1 MTAGL
6 FALPEAPT
14 STRPVIVTVSH
25 QEGIGG
31 GALTAFKGMSD
42 ARAEPETIASAV
54 ANKATFFMV
63 IPITFP
69 KNQSDSERPR
79 GKRSSTETKLLTSVT
94 IWSAAIIAESKKVKH
109 LLTF

>member
-1 MTAGL
+1 
-6 FALPEAPT
+6 
-14 STRPVIVTVSH
+14 
-25 QEGIGG
+25 
-31 GALTAFKGMSD
+31 
-42 ARAEPETIASAV
+42 
-54 ANKATFFMV
+54 MV

-109 LLTF
+109 LPTF

>member
-1 MTAGL
+1 MSQGSNA
-6 FALPEAPT
+6 A
-14 STRPVIVTVSH
+14 
-25 QEGIGG
+25 GG
-31 GALTAFKGMSD
+31 GALTAFTGKS
-42 ARAEPETIASAV
+42 AAKAEPETIASAV
-54 ANKATFFMV
+54 ANKAAFFMV

-109 LLTF
+109 LPTF